1 MVIILVLFYNKF
13 MNTLVEVNDLYVEYE
28 LKKEVFKPAKTVHA
42 VNGVSFNIEK
52 GEILAIAGESGC
64 GKSTLAK
71 SLLKLLKPKCG
82 EIFYKYRDIF
92 KINSK
97 LQKGYYQNVSMI
109 FQNPYSSLD
118 PKMTVFDIVK
128 EPLIVHSN
136 LRNFSPDLK
145 MIKELTK
152 EELKDIVLDM
162 LVQVGLDE
170 DALNKYPH
178 EFSGGQRQRIA
189 IARALI
195 LRPEFVI
202 ADEPVSALD
211 VSIQAQIINL
221 LLELKKE
228 YNLTML
234 FISHD
239 LNVIK
244 YIADRVA
251 VMYMG
256 KITEIG
262 KTEEIFGNPKHPY
275 TKMLLE
281 SVPKINGF
289 VDKENISHG
298 ELPDNTKDY
307 KGCPFALRCSKCMN
321 ECKEAYPEK
330 FSFSETH
337 KTSCFLYK

>member
-1 MVIILVLFYNKF
+1 MSD
-13 MNTLVEVNDLYVEYE
+13 LVEVNDLYVEYK
-28 LKKEVFKPAKTVHA
+28 LKKEVFKPSKTVYA
-42 VNGVSFNIEK
+42 VNGVSFHIEK

-71 SLLKLLKPKCG
+71 SFFKLIKPKCG
-82 EIFYKYRDIF
+82 EIFYKYKDIF

-97 LQKGYYQNVSMI
+97 LQKSYYQNVSMV
-109 FQNPYSSLD
+109 FQNPYASLD
-118 PKMTVFDIVK
+118 PKMTVLDIVK
-128 EPLIVHSN
+128 EPLMVHSN
-136 LRNFSPDLK
+136 LRNFSSDLK
-145 MIKELTK
+145 MLKEMTK
-152 EELKDIVLDM
+152 EEIRDIVLDM
-162 LVQVGLDE
+162 LIQVGLDE

-178 EFSGGQRQRIA
+178 EFSGGPRQRIA

-221 LLELKKE
+221 LLELKKQ

-239 LNVIK
+239 LNVIR

-256 KITEIG
+256 KIAEIG

-275 TKMLLE
+275 TKMLLN

-289 VDKENISHG
+289 VDKDNVSQG
-298 ELPDNTKDY
+298 ELPDNTKKY
-307 KGCPFALRCSKCMN
+307 KGCQFASRCSKCTE

-330 FSFSETH
+330 YNFSETH
-337 KTSCFLYK
+337 STSCFLYK